1 MGSGRGWPTTRS
13 TRSIWCRGH
22 PGRTCGSR
30 ANKPWTSRV
39 GNVLPFARSS
49 SVLTPTL
56 LACYAMSGVIHL
68 ASISLNTLL
77 PFHVVALGGS
87 RTQVGL
93 LFSATTVVSM
103 ALRPA
108 VGGWVD
114 RFGARWVILPGI
126 AVLAVASLALHV
138 PVTPEAVIAVMV
150 GTGIGN
156 GLVSMTAS
164 VLTVRATGV
173 AHRGEA
179 LSLYYLASSLAIAVA
194 PPMAFGLRGLG
205 GMPLAF
211 AAVTGLADDRRPAPG
226 RRQRGALPHARRAR
240 RGPRPRGRARP
251 RPGHA
256 LRGMGPRG
264 RGGVGA
270 DRVRRRPCVLRQRV
284 RDRRSHHDA
293 RSARVLRDRAAPD
306 APRLSSVGRAR
317 SWALSRRSTRR
328 GGADGRGSRGG
339 HRGA

>member
-1 MGSGRGWPTTRS
+1 MGSGRGWPTTQS

-22 PGRTCGSR
+22 PGRTCGSK

-108 VGGWVD
+108 VGGWID

-126 AVLAVASLALHV
+126 AGLARASLPPPL
-138 PVTPEAVIAVMV
+138 PLTPEAVIAGMV
-150 GTGIGN
+150 RTGVRN
-156 GLVSMTAS
+156 GVGPMTAS
-164 VLTVRATGV
+164 VLA
-173 AHRGEA
+173 
-179 LSLYYLASSLAIAVA
+179 
-194 PPMAFGLRGLG
+194 
-205 GMPLAF
+205 
-211 AAVTGLADDRRPAPG
+211 
-226 RRQRGALPHARRAR
+226 
-240 RGPRPRGRARP
+240 
-251 RPGHA
+251 
-256 LRGMGPRG
+256 
-264 RGGVGA
+264 
-270 DRVRRRPCVLRQRV
+270 
-284 RDRRSHHDA
+284 
-293 RSARVLRDRAAPD
+293 
-306 APRLSSVGRAR
+306 
-317 SWALSRRSTRR
+317 
-328 GGADGRGSRGG
+328 
-339 HRGA
+339 

>member
-93 LFSATTVVSM
+93 L
-103 ALRPA
+103 
-108 VGGWVD
+108 
-114 RFGARWVILPGI
+114 
-126 AVLAVASLALHV
+126 
-138 PVTPEAVIAVMV
+138 
-150 GTGIGN
+150 
-156 GLVSMTAS
+156 
-164 VLTVRATGV
+164 
-173 AHRGEA
+173 
-179 LSLYYLASSLAIAVA
+179 ASSLAIAVA

-211 AAVTGLADDRRPAPG
+211 AAVTVFAVVLFALALSIPVSVTAPAPG
-226 RRQRGALPHARRAR
+226 AQSGFRPISRHAVSVSCALALTTIGHSSIYAFLPLYAISRGHGAAVVWFFTAYSIWLIVWRALLGGLSDRI
-240 RGPRPRGRARP
+240 GRARV
-251 RPGHA
+251 A
-256 LRGMGPRG
+256 LPAMALTALAYFTLALPPTPASLMIAALLLGAGSAVLYPTLAALVVDRAPEGERGLALGTLSG
-264 RGGVGA
+264 AWDLGVVVGSALIGFVA
-270 DRVRRRPCVLRQRV
+270 DRVSFGSGFAIAGVTTML
-284 RDRRSHHDA
+284 
-293 RSARVLRDRAAPD
+293 
-306 APRLSSVGRAR
+306 G
-317 SWALSRRSTRR
+317 ALAFFVTERHPTRR
-328 GGADGRGSRGG
+328 ASVV
-339 HRGA
+339 

>member
-30 ANKPWTSRV
+30 ANKPWTPRV

-49 SVLTPTL
+49 SVLTPAL

-77 PFHVVALGGS
+77 PFHVVALGG
-87 RTQVGL
+87 RRPQDGL

-205 GMPLAF
+205 GVPPPL
-211 AAVTGLADDRRPAPG
+211 
-226 RRQRGALPHARRAR
+226 ARRALLA
-240 RGPRPRGRARP
+240 GVPFQRAPSLP
-251 RPGHA
+251 RPG
-256 LRGMGPRG
+256 
-264 RGGVGA
+264 
-270 DRVRRRPCVLRQRV
+270 
-284 RDRRSHHDA
+284 
-293 RSARVLRDRAAPD
+293 SAP
-306 APRLSSVGRAR
+306 P
-317 SWALSRRSTRR
+317 
-328 GGADGRGSRGG
+328 
-339 HRGA
+339 

>member
-108 VGGWVD
+108 GGGWGG
-114 RFGARWVILPGI
+114 RFGARRGVLPGI
-126 AVLAVASLALHV
+126 AGLAGAPLALHL
-138 PVTPEAVIAVMV
+138 PRTPEA
-150 GTGIGN
+150 
-156 GLVSMTAS
+156 
-164 VLTVRATGV
+164 
-173 AHRGEA
+173 
-179 LSLYYLASSLAIAVA
+179 AIA
-194 PPMAFGLRGLG
+194 
-205 GMPLAF
+205 
-211 AAVTGLADDRRPAPG
+211 
-226 RRQRGALPHARRAR
+226 
-240 RGPRPRGRARP
+240 
-251 RPGHA
+251 
-256 LRGMGPRG
+256 
-264 RGGVGA
+264 
-270 DRVRRRPCVLRQRV
+270 
-284 RDRRSHHDA
+284 
-293 RSARVLRDRAAPD
+293 
-306 APRLSSVGRAR
+306 
-317 SWALSRRSTRR
+317 
-328 GGADGRGSRGG
+328 
-339 HRGA
+339 

>member
-13 TRSIWCRGH
+13 TPSIWCRGH

-68 ASISLNTLL
+68 ASISLTALV
-77 PFHVVALGGS
+77 PCHVVALGGS

-93 LFSATTVVSM
+93 LCSATTVVSM

-164 VLTVRATGV
+164 VLTVRASGV

-211 AAVTGLADDRRPAPG
+211 AAVTVFAVALFTLALPPTPASLMIAALLLGAGSAVLYPTLAALVVDRAPEGERGLALG
-226 RRQRGALPHARRAR
+226 TLSGAWDL
-240 RGPRPRGRARP
+240 GVVVGS
-251 RPGHA
+251 A
-256 LRGMGPRG
+256 LIGF
-264 RGGVGA
+264 VA
-270 DRVRRRPCVLRQRV
+270 DRV
-284 RDRRSHHDA
+284 SF
-293 RSARVLRDRAAPD
+293 
-306 APRLSSVGRAR
+306 
-317 SWALSRRSTRR
+317 
-328 GGADGRGSRGG
+328 GSGFAIAG
-339 HRGA
+339 V

>member
-39 GNVLPFARSS
+39 GNVLLFARSS

-211 AAVTGLADDRRPAPG
+211 AAVTVFAVVLFALALSIPVSVTAPALGALVGDRAPEGERGLALG
-226 RRQRGALPHARRAR
+226 TLSGAWDL
-240 RGPRPRGRARP
+240 GIVVGS
-251 RPGHA
+251 A
-256 LRGMGPRG
+256 LIGF
-264 RGGVGA
+264 VA
-270 DRVRRRPCVLRQRV
+270 DRVSFGSGFAIAGVTTML
-284 RDRRSHHDA
+284 
-293 RSARVLRDRAAPD
+293 
-306 APRLSSVGRAR
+306 G
-317 SWALSRRSTRR
+317 ALAFFVTERHPTRR
-328 GGADGRGSRGG
+328 ASVV
-339 HRGA
+339 